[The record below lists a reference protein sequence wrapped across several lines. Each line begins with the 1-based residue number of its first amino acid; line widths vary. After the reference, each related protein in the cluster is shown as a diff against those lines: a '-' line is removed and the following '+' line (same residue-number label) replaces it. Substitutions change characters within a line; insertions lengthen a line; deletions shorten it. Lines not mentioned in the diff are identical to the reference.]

1 MISWIRPG
9 LAALTL
15 VLAASGASAQS
26 FNCARATYPDEDVIC
41 ERGDLSAL
49 DETLSDLYYRVL
61 SLPGINRARLKREQ
75 ARWLRRRH
83 ACGYNGACIAR
94 TYRIRIDELRNY
106 LY

>member
-1 MISWIRPG
+1 MIAWIRPG
-9 LAALTL
+9 LATLAL
-15 VLAASGASAQS
+15 VLVTTSASAQS
-26 FNCARATYPDEDVIC
+26 FNCARATFPDEDVIC

-61 SLPGINRARLKREQ
+61 SMGGISRARLKREQ

-94 TYRIRIDELRNY
+94 KYRIRIDELRNY